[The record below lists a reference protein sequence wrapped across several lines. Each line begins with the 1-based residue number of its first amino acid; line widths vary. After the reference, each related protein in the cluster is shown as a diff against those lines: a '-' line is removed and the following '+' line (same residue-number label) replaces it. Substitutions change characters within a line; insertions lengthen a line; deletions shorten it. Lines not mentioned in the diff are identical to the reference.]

1 MYKRGAIVIQKPP
14 SVLHH
19 LLGGL
24 GMGITQGVEKQ
35 MKKAEERRAKASNVL
50 ESVLSG
56 DLDPT
61 LLATEEGQG
70 WLRKKG
76 IYEDP
81 DIQNTIFQG
90 QVKAGLL
97 GESGMGPPAPYTL
110 TEAHKSIEDTA
121 ARLARRSEVQKIED
135 SLFVFEQKEHIKK
148 EVNRPRPLNERLDKA
163 VKAYNRLLKMGIP
176 VEDVQ
181 VTDPDSGI
189 KIDLLTHIENLTTK
203 QVENIAKGKSGIKYL
218 NELSKFY
225 DLQINTAKYF
235 HNLVL
240 GKTEPESDL
249 TGEFRT
255 LLDEMMESLGRKKLS
270 TQDIRTQV
278 RRLIPLFNQ
287 KIKIQHQILVKQKKI
302 TGDPAIKLP
311 FLKQFNMKEAMD
323 ETGKY
328 STEFEFIGK
337 YKNSIDNVTQSV
349 LDQEKRE
356 AIEGTNLQPVKESQA
371 RGLVISPPDQ
381 PQPTAEEIEVKAKEI
396 LAAAAGLVGP
406 GGETMTI
413 ELARRLAREALGV
426 KKRPGAKK

>member
-1 MYKRGAIVIQKPP
+1 MYKRGAIVIRKPP
-14 SVLHH
+14 SALHY
-19 LLGGL
+19 LLGGI
-24 GMGITQGVEKQ
+24 GTGITQGMEKQ
-35 MKKAEERRAKASNVL
+35 MRLKEEQRGMASNVL

-56 DLDPT
+56 DLDST
-61 LLATEEGQG
+61 LLATPEGEG
-70 WLRKKG
+70 WLKKKG

-81 DIQNTIFQG
+81 EIQNTIFQG
-90 QVKAGLL
+90 QIKAGLL
-97 GESGMGPPAPYTL
+97 GQEAMGPPAPYTL

-135 SLFVFEQKEHIKK
+135 SLFVFEQKEIIKK
-148 EVNRPRPLNERLDKA
+148 DVNRPRSLNERLDMA
-163 VKAYNRLLKMGIP
+163 VKGYNKLLKMGIP

-181 VTDPDSGI
+181 VTDPDSGV
-189 KIDLLTHIENLTTK
+189 KINLLTHIENLQTK
-203 QVENIAKGKSGIKYL
+203 QVENIAKDKAGIKYL

-225 DLQINTAKYF
+225 DLQMNTAKYL
-235 HNLVL
+235 HSLVL
-240 GKTEPESDL
+240 GKTEPESEL

-255 LLDEMMESLGRKKLS
+255 LLNEWMERFGRKKFS
-270 TQDIRTQV
+270 TQDIKTQV

-287 KIKIQHQILVKQKKI
+287 KIKIQHQILAKQKKI
-302 TGDPAIKLP
+302 TGDPTIKLP

-349 LDQEKRE
+349 LDQEERE
-356 AIEGTNLQPVKESQA
+356 ATEGTALQPVKEYQA

-381 PQPTAEEIEVKAKEI
+381 PQPTAEDIEVKAKEI

-413 ELARRLAREALGV
+413 EMARRLAREALGV
-426 KKRPGAKK
+426 KKKPGSKK